1 MDAVYPP
8 KEFSMEN
15 VRKFT
20 KILVGYYEDWLK
32 DNPGSW
38 LWAHNRWK
46 REAEGEAY
54 LKAHPEER
62 V

>member
-1 MDAVYPP
+1 
-8 KEFSMEN
+8 MEN